1 MKKLLFLFMLPALGF
16 VSCSGDDEVD
26 SIVGRWN
33 LFSITDY
40 NNQKENL
47 NSCDLQTFLNFNI
60 DGKGKF
66 NLFYTDYP
74 DNPEIE
80 PCGIDVIWDFT
91 YSYEKNQN
99 NNNLILEVD
108 GEFGKE
114 FYYYELAISA
124 NGKKMSISDAECP
137 NDSIM
142 FCEIILDKN

>member
-1 MKKLLFLFMLPALGF
+1 MKKLLFLFFALLF
-16 VSCSGDDEVD
+16 ISCSGDDEGD

-33 LFSITDY
+33 LSSVTDY
-40 NNQKENL
+40 SNQKVEL
-47 NSCDLQTFLNFNI
+47 NSCDLQSYWNFNV
-60 DGKGKF
+60 DGKGNF
-66 NLFYTDYP
+66 YSFYTDYP
-74 DNPEIE
+74 NNPEIE
-80 PCGIDVIWDFT
+80 PCGLDIIYDFT
-91 YSYEKNQN
+91 YSYAKNQN

-114 FYYYELAISA
+114 FYYYKLAISA